1 VDRHLRLIRVAD
13 TSIPACLTST
23 EGEEHPEHMTR
34 ELADEDQALSDVVD
48 RLEERFPS
56 RDRSEIE
63 RAVADAHSH
72 FERAKV
78 RDFVPVLV
86 EREARARLEHPIQ

>member
-1 VDRHLRLIRVAD
+1 
-13 TSIPACLTST
+13 
-23 EGEEHPEHMTR
+23 MTR

-48 RLEERFPS
+48 RLEERFPAKG
-56 RDRSEIE
+56 RPEIE
-63 RAVADAHSH
+63 RAVDEARSH

-86 EREARARLEHPIQ
+86 EREARARLEHPIE

>member
-1 VDRHLRLIRVAD
+1 
-13 TSIPACLTST
+13 
-23 EGEEHPEHMTR
+23 MTR

-56 RDRSEIE
+56 KDRSEIE
-63 RAVADAHSH
+63 RAVTEARSH

-86 EREARARLEHPIQ
+86 EREARARLEHPL

>member
-1 VDRHLRLIRVAD
+1 
-13 TSIPACLTST
+13 
-23 EGEEHPEHMTR
+23 MTR

-56 RDRSEIE
+56 KDRSEIE
-63 RAVADAHSH
+63 GAVAEARSH

-86 EREARARLEHPIQ
+86 EREARSRLEHPIP

>member
-1 VDRHLRLIRVAD
+1 
-13 TSIPACLTST
+13 
-23 EGEEHPEHMTR
+23 MTR

-63 RAVADAHSH
+63 RAVAEARSH